1 MNIKKIRL
9 ILIALIIIGIIA
21 GVTGIALNPS
31 SASGV
36 VKRVTAPAQSEAV
49 TPAQFVRPEPVEFKL
64 PEGVNLAEG
73 RQVAVSD
80 FTDVYNGRRATD
92 GRDTTYWEAKSFPS
106 WLAVDLG
113 EAYDISKAVLRLPPV
128 SAWGE
133 RTQEVSVSVSSDEEN
148 WTQVTDFT
156 GLTFN
161 YDTGNAVLI
170 EFDTV
175 NARYL
180 RVDINSNNG
189 ATGGQISELLVYE

>member
-1 MNIKKIRL
+1 MIINKIRL
-9 ILIALIIIGIIA
+9 TLIALTVIGLAAGIIG
-21 GVTGIALNPS
+21 VVFNPS
-31 SASGV
+31 STSQV
-36 VKRVTAPAQSEAV
+36 TRVSTPSQTEAT
-49 TPAQFVRPEPVEFKL
+49 TPAQFVRPEPVEFIL
-64 PEGVNLAEG
+64 PEGVNLADG

-113 EAYDISKAVLRLPPV
+113 EAFDVSKAVLRLPPV

-133 RTQEVSVSVSSDEEN
+133 RTQEVSVSVSNDEEN
-148 WTQVTDFT
+148 WTQVTDFA

-161 YDTGNAVLI
+161 YESGNAVLI
-170 EFDTV
+170 EFETV
-175 NARYL
+175 NARYV
-180 RVDINSNNG
+180 RVDISSNTG